1 MGSKNWI
8 SGLNEHGLQVLAKY
22 ELHGRKR
29 EGFMTVSLLLA
40 VTLSFSVLLLACT
53 GEVVDTT
60 PSHTPIPSPTESAKD
75 DESLIPQDSSDLISE
90 GGDIES
96 TEDSLE
102 RSYSR
107 RTPFVPLDNPVLLD
121 ESDATYLGDDD
132 LILGLSWNGTSRAYP
147 IRMLTFH
154 HIVNDTIDG
163 KPFLITF

>member
-8 SGLNEHGLQVLAKY
+8 SGLNEHGLQVFAKY
-22 ELHGRKR
+22 GLHGRKR

-40 VTLSFSVLLLACT
+40 VTLSIAVLLLACT
-53 GEVVDTT
+53 GEVVDT
-60 PSHTPIPSPTESAKD
+60 PSHTPIPSPTEPAKD
-75 DESLIPQDSSDLISE
+75 DESLRPQDSSDLTLE

-107 RTPFVPLDNPVLLD
+107 RTPFVPLDDPVLLD
-121 ESDATYLGDDD
+121 SSDAAYLGDND